1 MPENTGAKKNVVIV
15 ESPAK
20 AKTIERYLGKNF
32 KVMASVGHVRDL
44 PKNEIGVDIENS
56 FEPKYKTIK
65 GKKKIIDAL
74 KQETK
79 NADKI
84 YLATDPDREGEAIAW
99 HIAEALKVKDSN
111 TYRVLF
117 NEITKQGV
125 KTGIEKPGKINMNRV
140 NAQQSRRI
148 LDRLVGYMV
157 SPLLWKPLKYGLS
170 AGRVQ
175 SVALRLICEREN
187 EIERFVPKEYWTI
200 DGFFSKS
207 EMEKDESSIIKARL
221 EKKNGKKIN
230 INNENETR
238 EILSYLK
245 KNKAVVADVTK
256 KEVKQN
262 PAVPFITSTLQQD
275 ANRKL
280 GFTAKKTMIIAQQ
293 LYEGINLGKEGP
305 VGLITYM
312 RTDSTRVSD
321 ESVNQAKTYI
331 KKNFGEKFL
340 GGGIQNK
347 SRKKKA
353 NIQDAHEA
361 IRPTNVEKTPDN
373 IRNFLN
379 NDQYKLYKLIWDRFV
394 ASQMAPA
401 VFDQSIITISVG
413 EYDFVTK
420 GKILKFPGFTKLY
433 VESKD
438 ESGNDEDS
446 IIYDVGKGENL
457 TTVKYEEKQHF
468 TTPPPRYTEAR
479 LVKTLEQKGI
489 GRPSTYASII
499 STILERNYVILEEKK
514 FKPTE
519 LGRIVNQLLIT
530 NFTNLF
536 NVEFTAEMEKELD
549 QVESGSKEWIAL
561 LDEFYKNF
569 RKELEKAEDKFEADL
584 KIGEKCP
591 DCGEDLVIKHGR
603 NGSFIACSGYP
614 ECRFSCNFERDE
626 NGKIVLTDKDNAPS
640 TGIKCEKCGAE
651 MVIKRS
657 RYGEIL
663 ACSAYPECKNI
674 KNFIKLSNG
683 SLRIIET
690 GETLGSKCPKCGA
703 DLVVKS
709 GKNGIFAACSAYPK
723 CNYTASI
730 KVDDEGN
737 LQPLILK
744 TENVNCEKCGAEMVL
759 KRSRRGSFFACPN
772 YPDCKNTKAAVATD
786 DGRVIVKKSKKETS
800 GKV

>member
-1 MPENTGAKKNVVIV
+1 MPETSGAKKNIVIV

-99 HIAEALKVKDSN
+99 HIAEALKVKDSD
-111 TYRVLF
+111 TYRVQF
-117 NEITKQGV
+117 NEITKHGV

-200 DGFFSKS
+200 DGFFSKP
-207 EMEKDESSIIKARL
+207 EMQDKDNSVIKARL

-230 INNENETR
+230 IKDENQTR
-238 EILSYLK
+238 EILKYLK
-245 KNKAVVADVTK
+245 NNKATVSDVTK
-256 KEVKQN
+256 KELKQT
-262 PAVPFITSTLQQD
+262 PALPFITSTLQQD

-280 GFTAKKTMIIAQQ
+280 GFTAKKTMMLAQQ
-293 LYEGINLGKEGP
+293 LYEGISLGKEGP

-312 RTDSTRVSD
+312 RTDSTRVSE
-321 ESVNQAKTYI
+321 ESVKQAKDFI
-331 KKNFGEKFL
+331 RKNFGEKFL
-340 GGGIQNK
+340 GGSRNK
-347 SRKKKA
+347 SRKK
-353 NIQDAHEA
+353 NSNVQDAHEA
-361 IRPTNVEKTPDN
+361 IRPTNVEKSPDN
-373 IRNFLN
+373 IKNFLN

-401 VFDQSIITISVG
+401 VFDQSTITISVG

-420 GKILKFPGFTKLY
+420 GKILKFPGFMKLY

-438 ESGNDEDS
+438 ENSNDEDS
-446 IIYDVGKGENL
+446 VIYDVEKGENL
-457 TTVKYEEKQHF
+457 NTVKYEEKQHF

-499 STILERNYVILEEKK
+499 STIMDRNYVILEEKK

-549 QVESGSKEWIAL
+549 QVESGSKEWVDI
-561 LDEFYKNF
+561 LDEFYRNF
-569 RKELEKAEDKFEADL
+569 RKELEKAENKFEADL

-591 DCGEDLVIKHGR
+591 DCGNDLIIKHGR
-603 NGSFIACSGYP
+603 NGSFVACLGYP
-614 ECRFSCNFERDE
+614 ECRFSSNFERNE
-626 NGKIVLTDKDNAPS
+626 NGKIVLNDRDNAS
-640 TGIKCEKCGAE
+640 ATGIKCEKCGSE

-663 ACSAYPECKNI
+663 ACSGYPECKNI
-674 KNFIKLSNG
+674 KNFIKLSDG
-683 SLRIIET
+683 GLRVIEA
-690 GETLGSKCPKCGA
+690 GEKLGDKCPRCSA

-723 CNYTASI
+723 CSYTANI
-730 KVDDEGN
+730 KIDEEGN
-737 LQPLILK
+737 LQPIILK
-744 TENVNCEKCGAEMVL
+744 ADKVKCEKCGAEMVL

-772 YPDCKNTKAAVATD
+772 YPDCKNTKAAVTTD

-800 GKV
+800 EKV